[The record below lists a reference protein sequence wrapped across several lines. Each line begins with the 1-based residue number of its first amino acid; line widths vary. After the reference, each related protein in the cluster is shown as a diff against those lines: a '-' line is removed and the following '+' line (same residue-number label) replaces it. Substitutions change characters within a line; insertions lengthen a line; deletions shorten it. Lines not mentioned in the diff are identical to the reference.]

1 MEGLRRSAWL
11 VVAAALAPLLLFLVF
26 QTGFQAREQRR
37 MIEAEALL
45 QSRSISIAADGEV
58 RRIRSELDALGT
70 AQSLRAGD
78 LDGFRGRATELGQLF
93 GGWRGI
99 ELVDRDSGKVLLTVG
114 ASDRTVTRIEPGPAG
129 LTGRFAGFVRG
140 AGCPC
145 LLFDR
150 IAHGPPGTH
159 WDVHVIVDT
168 ARFNALLPP
177 GKGQYE
183 VSALA
188 GPYGRFIARSLS
200 NDERFGNLGSTYL
213 RRAALSGKSVGIY
226 RGRTLEGFENYTA
239 FARSPETGWSAHV
252 ALRAGYIDNP
262 ARRFL
267 ASIGVAALLA
277 FGLAGILVWFALR
290 QVAEG
295 RRLANRMQQSQKLEA
310 LGLLTGGIAHDFNN
324 LLTPIIGSLDL
335 LHRKQLGD
343 ARMQRLVDGA
353 LQSAERAKVLVQ
365 RLLAFARRQPLQT
378 TAVDVG
384 RVVTEIS
391 DLIGSTSGPRVK
403 LQIVIEPDLP
413 RAQADGNQLEMA
425 LLNLSVN
432 ARDAMPD
439 GGNLGISVR
448 RETLAQSSA
457 DLRAGEHVV
466 LAVSDTGEGMDAD
479 TVRRCIEPFFSTKGI
494 GKGTGLGLSMVHGL
508 AAQLGGALRIHS
520 APGVGTAIELW
531 LPVADAVADAP
542 AAIAAPT
549 AEEEPS
555 STGRVLLIDDEE
567 LVRAATGEM
576 LIELGYA
583 VVEAASAEA
592 ALDLVR
598 GGLVP
603 DLLVTD
609 QLMPGMTGTQFA
621 QMMRVQQPQLPVLIV
636 SGYADV
642 DSLSEDFHH
651 LAKPFR
657 HADLEAAL
665 AAMTATS

>member
-114 ASDRTVTRIEPGPAG
+114 ASGRTVTRIEPGPAG
-129 LTGRFAGFVRG
+129 LTERFAGFVRG

-226 RGRTLEGFENYTA
+226 RGRTLEGFDNYTA

-324 LLTPIIGSLDL
+324 LLTPIIGALDFL
-335 LHRKQLGD
+335 AGHSTLD
-343 ARMQRLVDGA
+343 ARGKRLAAGA
-353 LQSAERAKVLVQ
+353 LASADRASKLTAQ
-365 RLLAFARRQPLQT
+365 LLAFSRRQ
-378 TAVDVG
+378 
-384 RVVTEIS
+384 
-391 DLIGSTSGPRVK
+391 K
-403 LQIVIEPDLP
+403 LQIEPVAIGAMLDDISGLV
-413 RAQADGNQLEMA
+413 RQSVGDGHSLEILQDDPTLCAFGDVNQLELAM
-425 LLNLSVN
+425 LNLTIN
-432 ARDAMPD
+432 ARDASPA
-439 GGNLGISVR
+439 GGTIRIAVTGEGGP
-448 RETLAQSSA
+448 ETG
-457 DLRAGEHVV
+457 RVKI
-466 LAVSDTGEGMDAD
+466 AVSDEGVGMDEETRLRAF
-479 TVRRCIEPFFSTKGI
+479 EPFFTTKSQG
-494 GKGTGLGLSMVHGL
+494 GGTGLGLAQVFGMAQQSGGTIAIDSAPDEGTTVTLSLRRCPAAERRQSLSERPVESGETRLRLLVVDDDPEVRGAIVRPLEEAGHIVDAVSDGPTAL
-508 AAQLGGALRIHS
+508 AAISQRAFDI
-520 APGVGTAIELW
+520 
-531 LPVADAVADAP
+531 
-542 AAIAAPT
+542 
-549 AEEEPS
+549 
-555 STGRVLLIDDEE
+555 VLVDF
-567 LVRAATGEM
+567 A
-576 LIELGYA
+576 
-583 VVEAASAEA
+583 
-592 ALDLVR
+592 
-598 GGLVP
+598 
-603 DLLVTD
+603 
-609 QLMPGMTGTQFA
+609 MPGMDGAEVIRRAAGIRPDGRF
-621 QMMRVQQPQLPVLIV
+621 LIV
-636 SGYADV
+636 SGYAD
-642 DSLSEDFHH
+642 SEAIAAASPDTPV
-651 LAKPFR
+651 LKKPFA
-657 HADLEAAL
+657 ADELLAL
-665 AAMTATS
+665 VRSLVG